1 MINIINT
8 DQLNAYFCKGNEI
21 VEKFDPLDKELKFKF
36 RLGNAQTMCVPHN
49 LIKINQGGYIYFD
62 YDGTKY
68 IINDGYQNNLIRA
81 GYIVMNNYDIINIE
95 DRKAGIKLR
104 DDNIDLI
111 YEALK
116 SHYNSKSY
124 EDCPFTTVTQDTI
137 DSIRMTFIK
146 DGVRFNILINTINCI
161 VGKNQKRKSISLPYY
176 PFRKDMDKY
185 GCLYI
190 SVFAE
195 KMKSITPE
203 QDHKKYM
210 NAQEIIEDIIRIIN
224 LYNMDKESINRFKY
238 IPLIVRKRLTYVE
251 GM

>member
-21 VEKFDPLDKELKFKF
+21 VDKFDPLDKDLKFKF
-36 RLGNAQTMCVPHN
+36 KLGNAQTMCVPSN

-111 YEALK
+111 YEALRW
-116 SHYNSKSY
+116 YFNDMSY
-124 EDCPFTTVTQDTI
+124 QGVPVNVSQDTI

-195 KMKSITPE
+195 KMESITPE

-210 NAQEIIEDIIRIIN
+210 NAQEIIEDIVRIVN
-224 LYNMDKESINRFKY
+224 LYNMNKKSINKFKY